1 MTVHLKLYFIFIYL
15 FFTDEVV
22 GFKISPKKMSFSL
35 PKLHS
40 VEEVEDGIEK
50 ARNNPIAYEFTPSIK
65 LGHKRTD
72 LLLSI
77 WSKVAFPSDDVDEI
91 IFKLSDYGLDRN
103 DVKSLLTHFQTC
115 KDCAGD
121 HAFLM
126 ATQDEGSYKTLLTF

>member
-1 MTVHLKLYFIFIYL
+1 MTAHLKLYFIFIYL
-15 FFTDEVV
+15 FLTDEVV
-22 GFKISPKKMSFSL
+22 GFKISHKKMSFSL

-77 WSKVAFPSDDVDEI
+77 WSKVAFPSEDVDEI
-91 IFKLSDYGLDRN
+91 IFKLSDYGLNRN

-126 ATQDEGSYKTLLTF
+126 AAQDEGLFKTLTF